1 MCGIIGYIGTKK
13 CVPKLINALEALEY
27 RGYDSAGIAYVK
39 NNTVEIIKEVGKIK
53 NLKEQVNMDV
63 DAYMGIGHTR
73 WATHGEVNKINAHPH
88 KVGQI
93 TLIHNGIIENYQDI
107 KNRVVKE
114 GYKFKSKTDSEIA
127 AALIDSLYKKN
138 NDMVKTLNEASK
150 ILRGSYAF
158 VVMVDKD
165 EHIYATRNA
174 IPMIAAIADDGN
186 YVASDVPA
194 ILAYTKKY
202 MLLNDL
208 DIVKLSKDKI
218 EIFDKN
224 LNKCEKEIKVFE
236 GTMDAATKNGY
247 EHFMLKEINEQDKVF
262 KDTINYYYDGSMESL
277 EKNFGFIK
285 KFKKI
290 DIVACGSAYHT
301 GIVGKSLIEKY
312 ADIPVNVEVA
322 SEYRYKKCFYDKDT
336 LLIVV
341 SQSGE
346 TADTLAALRKAKN
359 DGITTMAI
367 VNVIG
372 SSIAREADHVVYI
385 KAGFEI
391 AVATTKAYL
400 AQVAIFSL
408 IALYLGKAKN
418 IISDEK
424 YKKISDE
431 IKEMPKLI
439 QKTIKNDN
447 YIEIA
452 DKIYNKKQIFFI
464 GRAIDYAIALEASLK
479 LKEISYINSVAY
491 QAGELKHGTI
501 SLIAKNTPVI
511 ALLTD
516 EEIAEKT
523 ISNIKETKARG
534 AYVILVTNMIP
545 NEKFYDKIITIDK
558 IEEILQPI
566 LTIIPL
572 QLLSYRIAK
581 NKGCDIDKPR
591 NLAKSVTVEW
601 QKKRPAHAVRFFN

>member
-418 IISDEK
+418 IISDEE

-591 NLAKSVTVEW
+591 NLAKSVTVE
-601 QKKRPAHAVRFFN
+601 

>member
-13 CVPKLINALEALEY
+13 CVSKLINALEALEY

-53 NLKEQVNMDV
+53 NLKEQVDMDV

-127 AALIDSLYKKN
+127 AALIDSLYKKS

-418 IISDEK
+418 IISDEE

-591 NLAKSVTVEW
+591 NLAKSVTVE
-601 QKKRPAHAVRFFN
+601 

>member
-53 NLKEQVNMDV
+53 NLKEQVDMDV

-224 LNKCEKEIKVFE
+224 LNKCKKEIKVFE

-418 IISDEK
+418 IISDEE

-591 NLAKSVTVEW
+591 NLAKSVTVE
-601 QKKRPAHAVRFFN
+601 

>member
-1 MCGIIGYIGTKK
+1 
-13 CVPKLINALEALEY
+13 
-27 RGYDSAGIAYVK
+27 
-39 NNTVEIIKEVGKIK
+39 
-53 NLKEQVNMDV
+53 
-63 DAYMGIGHTR
+63 
-73 WATHGEVNKINAHPH
+73 
-88 KVGQI
+88 
-93 TLIHNGIIENYQDI
+93 
-107 KNRVVKE
+107 
-114 GYKFKSKTDSEIA
+114 
-127 AALIDSLYKKN
+127 
-138 NDMVKTLNEASK
+138 
-150 ILRGSYAF
+150 
-158 VVMVDKD
+158 
-165 EHIYATRNA
+165 
-174 IPMIAAIADDGN
+174 
-186 YVASDVPA
+186 
-194 ILAYTKKY
+194 
-202 MLLNDL
+202 
-208 DIVKLSKDKI
+208 
-218 EIFDKN
+218 
-224 LNKCEKEIKVFE
+224 
-236 GTMDAATKNGY
+236 
-247 EHFMLKEINEQDKVF
+247 MLKEINEQDKVF

-418 IISDEK
+418 IISDEE

-591 NLAKSVTVEW
+591 NLAKSVTVE
-601 QKKRPAHAVRFFN
+601 

>member
-93 TLIHNGIIENYQDI
+93 TLIHNGIIENYHDI

-208 DIVKLSKDKI
+208 DIVKLSKEKI

-408 IALYLGKAKN
+408 IALYLGKTKN
-418 IISDEK
+418 IISDEE

-591 NLAKSVTVEW
+591 NLAKSVTVE
-601 QKKRPAHAVRFFN
+601 

>member
-53 NLKEQVNMDV
+53 NLKEQVDMDV

-127 AALIDSLYKKN
+127 AALIDSLYKKS

-372 SSIAREADHVVYI
+372 SSIARESDHVVYI

-591 NLAKSVTVEW
+591 NLAKSVTVE
-601 QKKRPAHAVRFFN
+601 

>member
-39 NNTVEIIKEVGKIK
+39 NNTIEIIKEVGKIK
-53 NLKEQVNMDV
+53 NLKEQVDMDV

-224 LNKCEKEIKVFE
+224 LNKCEKEINVFE

-262 KDTINYYYDGSMESL
+262 KDTINYYYDESMESL

-591 NLAKSVTVEW
+591 NLAKSVTVE
-601 QKKRPAHAVRFFN
+601 

>member
-53 NLKEQVNMDV
+53 NLKEQVDMDV

-346 TADTLAALRKAKN
+346 TADTLAALKKAKN

-418 IISDEK
+418 IISNEE

-591 NLAKSVTVEW
+591 NLAKSVTVE
-601 QKKRPAHAVRFFN
+601 